1 MITVFNREKLM
12 ADTSSQ
18 ELDRVTD
25 ILRKNAISYDVVTKK
40 NMTTFGQIVHS
51 NMSKTIGNGSPSA
64 STYKDLVGDVLYTYL
79 VYVRRKDF
87 GAAKNVILI
96 VFVKHTIAI
105 VPTKA
110 KPAKA
115 NNIAINTAIF

>member
-1 MITVFNREKLM
+1 MITVFNMEKLM

-87 GAAKNVILI
+87 GAAKKLI
-96 VFVKHTIAI
+96 AE
-105 VPTKA
+105 
-110 KPAKA
+110 
-115 NNIAINTAIF
+115 

>member
-18 ELDRVTD
+18 ELNRVTD

-51 NMSKTIGNGSPSA
+51 NMSARIGHGSPSA

-87 GAAKNVILI
+87 EAAKKLI
-96 VFVKHTIAI
+96 AE
-105 VPTKA
+105 
-110 KPAKA
+110 
-115 NNIAINTAIF
+115 